1 MCSAGLSSIREEAGG
16 ATPHILQRY
25 GICERSKSKKSSSQ
39 DPTIADPSDESESQ
53 SSPGSAV
60 MRDESSC
67 GLCHKQFASRTKLY
81 RHYSISHFRKG
92 LKQFINVKEKT
103 CTICEYGYQR
113 LENLLCHVGATHDKV
128 EQFLDPS
135 LHVPKKQVFSNKK
148 SSECNICHKK
158 FSDSYP
164 LKCHLALCHF
174 KEEFRQFINEDQ
186 LQCNICHSTF
196 YSIYNLRIHVG
207 LAHKKVEEAMPEL
220 TKCPEQSLDQ
230 LDLDLELSSE
240 EDQEE
245 LEISQGDVGDIE
257 EEEVEEEEEGE
268 EDYKQDDVPEKHS
281 RKRLRVPGKGEKD
294 GSQVKKS
301 KKVFETVVK
310 VQENV
315 KLPNSTNVE
324 GDGDEVSFRSQN
336 RDEIDDLLSDS
347 D

>member
-25 GICERSKSKKSSSQ
+25 GIGERSKSKKSSSQ
-39 DPTIADPSDESESQ
+39 DPTIAEPVDESESQ

-60 MRDESSC
+60 VRDESLC

-81 RHYSISHFRKG
+81 CHYSTGHFWIR

-103 CTICEYGYQR
+103 CTICEYGHPTMIKLVQ
-113 LENLLCHVGATHDKV
+113 HVGATHDKV

-135 LHVPKKQVFSNKK
+135 PHVPKKQVFSNKK
-148 SSECNICHKK
+148 SYECHICHKK
-158 FSDSYP
+158 FSNISS
-164 LKCHLALCHF
+164 HLALCHF

-186 LQCNICHSTF
+186 LQCNLCHSTF

-207 LAHKKVEEAMPEL
+207 VAHKKVEEAMPEL

-230 LDLDLELSSE
+230 LDLDLELSSD

-257 EEEVEEEEEGE
+257 EEEEEEAEEGE

-301 KKVFETVVK
+301 KKVSETVVK

-315 KLPNSTNVE
+315 KLPNSTAVE
-324 GDGDEVSFRSQN
+324 GDDDEVSFRSQN

-347 D
+347 E